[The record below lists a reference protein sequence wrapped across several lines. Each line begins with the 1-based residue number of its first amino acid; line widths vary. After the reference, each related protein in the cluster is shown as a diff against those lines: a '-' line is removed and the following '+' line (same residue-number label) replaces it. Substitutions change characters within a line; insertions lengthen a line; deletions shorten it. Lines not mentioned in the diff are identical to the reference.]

1 MLINCLDGVMKYTFR
16 INFLIIFLSVVL
28 SFGLFGADNPL
39 IVKSPYFTSYGDS
52 SEIIQQNMYPDP
64 SYGAQ
69 LGLVAADVPISP
81 SERLFSAI
89 SNTAYPVTPGDSL
102 LLVYSDG
109 KTPISLTLQVDGAYR
124 VVIPSIGTVDGRGK
138 TVTGFVK
145 DIETLVQTY
154 LPFSVPRVSLSG
166 TGSFTVVVRG
176 EVTSTREVP
185 AWGLSRLS
193 SVVANATPYASTRKV
208 QVTRAD
214 GSVAT
219 YDLYKALREGVV
231 NQNPFVSAGDT
242 ITLLPAERIVTLI
255 GEVVRPGVY
264 QLLSGETLV
273 ELISNYG
280 GGLLPSANSREV
292 LVQRFSMDKASP
304 LVVNKVDTTTRSRFV
319 LEHLD
324 EVRVNRLP
332 VGSSAVSIEG
342 AVSATTVT
350 QQPSSSLS
358 SSGKLFYQFYPG
370 ETIFEMFTAI
380 SHRFSTVSDLAGVY
394 LQRGNTL
401 IPINVQAILSGKEEG
416 QSNLVLA
423 EGDRFVVPFNQLF
436 VTVAGGVLK
445 PGNYPYLPDK
455 MASYYITM
463 AGGFDPVKNRNG
475 DFAVVGKNGEK
486 LSKDGIIM
494 PESVIT
500 AKMNTFNAMN
510 GQNLTNTI
518 AVVGLVASIVAI
530 VSNILAISSQL

>member
-1 MLINCLDGVMKYTFR
+1 MKYKFR
-16 INFLIIFLSVVL
+16 INFLVIFLSVVL
-28 SFGLFGADNPL
+28 SFSLFGADNPL
-39 IVKSPYFTSYGDS
+39 IIRSPYFSAFENYT
-52 SEIIQQNMYPDP
+52 EVVRPITIPDP

-69 LGLVAADVPISP
+69 LGLLVMDTPLSP
-81 SERLFSAI
+81 GERLLSAI

-109 KTPISLTLQVDGAYR
+109 KNPISLSLQVDGAYR

-138 TVTGFVK
+138 TYARFVK

-193 SVVANATPYASTRKV
+193 SVVGSATPYASTRRV

-214 GSVAT
+214 GTVAT
-219 YDLYKALREGVV
+219 YDLYRALREGDVG
-231 NQNPFVSAGDT
+231 QNPLVSAGDT
-242 ITLLPAERIVTLI
+242 ITLLPAERIVTLA

-264 QLLSGETLV
+264 QLLRGETLA
-273 ELISNYG
+273 ELISSYG
-280 GGLLPSANSREV
+280 GGLFPSAKATEV
-292 LVQRFSMDKASP
+292 LVQRFTSGKTNP
-304 LVVNKVDTTTRSRFV
+304 LVVHKVDTTTSGRFV

-342 AVSATTVT
+342 AVSATGT
-350 QQPSSSLS
+350 QQLSSSLS

-370 ETIFEMFTAI
+370 ETIHEMFTAV
-380 SHRFSTVSDLAGVY
+380 SHRFSTVSDLAGAY

-401 IPINVQAILSGKEEG
+401 IPINAQAILSGKADA
-416 QSNLVLA
+416 QSSLVLA
-423 EGDRFVVPFNQLF
+423 EGDRFIIPFNQLF

-445 PGNYPYLPDK
+445 PGNYPYIPDK
-455 MASYYITM
+455 MASYYLTM
-463 AGGFDPVKNRNG
+463 AGGFDPIKNRNN
-475 DFAVVGKNGEK
+475 DYTVAGKNGER
-486 LSKDGIIM
+486 LSKDGVIL

-510 GQNLTNTI
+510 GQNLANTI
-518 AVVGLVASIVAI
+518 AIVGLVASILAI
-530 VSNILAISSQL
+530 VSTIITISGNL